1 MHSIYWVSTTYCTFH
16 VLNIIIKNKECAIVT
31 LDISQTRP
39 TFNANQTTFSIIK
52 YPTLHSK

>member
-16 VLNIIIKNKECAIVT
+16 VLNIIIKKRMCYCNP
-31 LDISQTRP
+31 DISQTRP
-39 TFNANQTTFSIIK
+39 TYNANQTTFSIIK